1 MGIVYNRSNQ
11 SIFVFLCNCQQE
23 IERKNTMKLP
33 SFVSDLSLPPM
44 EYHQNLRHWSRE
56 MRECAPIIWDDAS
69 ANWLVFR
76 YDEIARVSS
85 DYKVFSSE
93 HTVIGSPQDN
103 ASPSLIEMDPP
114 QHQRMRSRLTQAF
127 SARTIA
133 QMEGQIA
140 QIVDTLLEK
149 ILEYGETCDWV
160 AELANPLPVIVI
172 ANMLGLPAE
181 NWQQFKSW
189 TDAIINKSQE
199 QTQASERF
207 SKYFDQA
214 IEACR
219 KHPGSDILSLL
230 IASEVGGEHL
240 SHDELISFC
249 FTLFIAGNITT
260 TNMLGNM
267 VLVFDKFPQEL
278 ERLRRQPELA
288 ASAVE
293 EILRYMPPFRAGP
306 NDFIEGRVAKS
317 DVVLCDQLVR
327 AGEQVQVNRLSA
339 NFDERQFPDPERLD
353 IGRNPNRHQSFGH
366 GVHFCLGAPL
376 ARLELRV
383 ALERIIQKFRSLEV
397 APDATLKQAPST
409 VIFGVQNL
417 PVTFQPA

>member
-1 MGIVYNRSNQ
+1 
-11 SIFVFLCNCQQE
+11 
-23 IERKNTMKLP
+23 MKLP
-33 SFVSDLSLPPM
+33 LFVSDLSLPPM

-56 MRECAPIIWDDAS
+56 MRDAAPIIWDDAS

-93 HTVIGSPQDN
+93 HTIIGSPKDN

-133 QMEGQIA
+133 QMEGQIT

-149 ILEYGETCDWV
+149 ILDGGTTCDWV

-199 QTQASERF
+199 QSQANECF
-207 SKYFDQA
+207 SKCFDRA
-214 IEACR
+214 IEAR
-219 KHPGSDILSLL
+219 RQKPGSDILSLL
-230 IASEVGGEHL
+230 IASDVNGEHL

-267 VLVFDKFPQEL
+267 VLVFDKFPREL
-278 ERLRRQPELA
+278 ERLRRKPELA

-383 ALERIIQKFRSLEV
+383 ALERIIQKFRSLHV
-397 APDATLKQAPST
+397 VPDVTLKQAPST
-409 VIFGVQNL
+409 VIFGVRNL
-417 PVTFQPA
+417 PVTIQPA

>member
-1 MGIVYNRSNQ
+1 
-11 SIFVFLCNCQQE
+11 
-23 IERKNTMKLP
+23 
-33 SFVSDLSLPPM
+33 
-44 EYHQNLRHWSRE
+44 
-56 MRECAPIIWDDAS
+56 
-69 ANWLVFR
+69 
-76 YDEIARVSS
+76 
-85 DYKVFSSE
+85 
-93 HTVIGSPQDN
+93 
-103 ASPSLIEMDPP
+103 
-114 QHQRMRSRLTQAF
+114 
-127 SARTIA
+127 
-133 QMEGQIA
+133 
-140 QIVDTLLEK
+140 
-149 ILEYGETCDWV
+149 
-160 AELANPLPVIVI
+160 
-172 ANMLGLPAE
+172 
-181 NWQQFKSW
+181 
-189 TDAIINKSQE
+189 
-199 QTQASERF
+199 
-207 SKYFDQA
+207 
-214 IEACR
+214 
-219 KHPGSDILSLL
+219 
-230 IASEVGGEHL
+230 
-240 SHDELISFC
+240 
-249 FTLFIAGNITT
+249 
-260 TNMLGNM
+260 